1 MVATSF
7 AHWLP
12 LWLPQLE
19 TLMKRI
25 LPFIIILAVLGV
37 TLGSAWYLT
46 RPIPSSSTAV
56 GSQQPAPPASSSPTS
71 GSRSS
76 GAQAPTPQ
84 PVANRGV
91 PGAEP
96 AHVLGPAT
104 APAHIEEFGDFECPP
119 CGMFH
124 PILEQMHKE
133 FGDRLRITFREFPL
147 VPTHKHALAAASAAE
162 AAGMQGKFWEMHA
175 LLYEHQ
181 KEWKTQFDVRP
192 IFEGYAQQIGI
203 DVERFKRDRASDTV
217 SQRIFLDGKRGHSL
231 GVQGTP
237 TVFLNGR
244 EVPFQSLM
252 AAEQLRV
259 LIQREIDSA
268 AKQK

>member
-1 MVATSF
+1 
-7 AHWLP
+7 
-12 LWLPQLE
+12 
-19 TLMKRI
+19 MKRI

-37 TLGSAWYLT
+37 ALGSAWYLT
-46 RPIPSSSTAV
+46 RSVPSSTTAV
-56 GSQQPAPPASSSPTS
+56 GRQQPAPSSTS
-71 GSRSS
+71 GSQSP
-76 GAQAPTPQ
+76 APA

-124 PILEQMHKE
+124 PILEEMHKE

-147 VPTHKHALAAASAAE
+147 VPTHQHALAAASAAE
-162 AAGMQGKFWEMHA
+162 AAGMQGKFWEMHD
-175 LLYEHQ
+175 LLYERQ
-181 KEWKTQFDVRP
+181 KDWKKEFNVRP
-192 IFEGYAQQIGI
+192 IFEGYAKEIGI
-203 DVERFKRDRASDTV
+203 DVARYQRDVASDAV
-217 SQRIFLDGKRGHSL
+217 ANRITRDGVRGRSL

-244 EVPFQSLM
+244 EVPFESLQP
-252 AAEQLRV
+252 EQLRV
-259 LIQREIDSA
+259 LIQREIQSA
-268 AKQK
+268 GNQK